1 MFTCCSCQKL
11 ITVVT
16 DAACRS
22 ETWPETTE
30 NSSAAIVKF
39 WKKKKL
45 YEARGCKTTGKR
57 NHYFLMLDSNLN
69 KNRVQGLLQRIK
81 EIDDQLARMKMR
93 IRSGRREPELESKPK
108 LSTAEEAWQKGS
120 NHHGEQKLQAQR
132 TWNNDCK
139 IPGCDKG
146 DQLPKTIL
154 KVPVSSPIFLPSF
167 GLQRTNLPSHP
178 FPGV

>member
-1 MFTCCSCQKL
+1 MFTCCSCQKP

-39 WKKKKL
+39 WEKKSFTKLEAAKLQGKGTITSWCWILIWIKTEFKICYKGSKK
-45 YEARGCKTTGKR
+45 
-57 NHYFLMLDSNLN
+57 S
-69 KNRVQGLLQRIK
+69 
-81 EIDDQLARMKMR
+81 DDQLARMKMR

-132 TWNNDCK
+132 RWNNDCK
-139 IPGCDKG
+139 IPGCDKR

-154 KVPVSSPIFLPSF
+154 KAPVSSICFFVEFFWLISF
-167 GLQRTNLPSHP
+167 WLTYSIKI
-178 FPGV
+178 